1 MLNTLAINIIKKRL
15 GKIGGNVMDKPS
27 LILDE
32 IKRQN
37 SFNQQI
43 REYERLKKFEEDVKR
58 TTKMLLLL
66 FGLLIAIIGIIVV
79 MINA

>member
-1 MLNTLAINIIKKRL
+1 
-15 GKIGGNVMDKPS
+15 MDKPS

-37 SFNQQI
+37 SFNQAI
-43 REYERLKKFEEDVKR
+43 SEYERLKKFEEDVKR
-58 TTKMLLLL
+58 TTRMLLLL

>member
-1 MLNTLAINIIKKRL
+1 
-15 GKIGGNVMDKPS
+15 MDKPS

-43 REYERLKKFEEDVKR
+43 REYERLKKFEEGVKR

-79 MINA
+79 MINAW

>member
-1 MLNTLAINIIKKRL
+1 
-15 GKIGGNVMDKPS
+15 MDKPS

-37 SFNQQI
+37 SFNQAI

-79 MINA
+79 MINAW

>member
-1 MLNTLAINIIKKRL
+1 
-15 GKIGGNVMDKPS
+15 MDKPS

-79 MINA
+79 IINAW

>member
-1 MLNTLAINIIKKRL
+1 
-15 GKIGGNVMDKPS
+15 MDKPS

-79 MINA
+79 MVNA

>member
-1 MLNTLAINIIKKRL
+1 
-15 GKIGGNVMDKPS
+15 MDKPS

-66 FGLLIAIIGIIVV
+66 FGLLIAIIVV
-79 MINA
+79 MINAW

>member
-1 MLNTLAINIIKKRL
+1 
-15 GKIGGNVMDKPS
+15 MDKPS

-79 MINA
+79 MINAW

>member
-1 MLNTLAINIIKKRL
+1 
-15 GKIGGNVMDKPS
+15 GNVMDKPS

>member
-1 MLNTLAINIIKKRL
+1 
-15 GKIGGNVMDKPS
+15 MDKPS
-27 LILDE
+27 LILDD

-79 MINA
+79 MINAW

>member
-1 MLNTLAINIIKKRL
+1 
-15 GKIGGNVMDKPS
+15 MDKPS

-43 REYERLKKFEEDVKR
+43 REYERLKKFEEDVQR

>member
-1 MLNTLAINIIKKRL
+1 
-15 GKIGGNVMDKPS
+15 MDKPS

-43 REYERLKKFEEDVKR
+43 REYERLKKFEENVKR

-66 FGLLIAIIGIIVV
+66 FGLLIAIIVV

>member
-1 MLNTLAINIIKKRL
+1 MFSNKR
-15 GKIGGNVMDKPS
+15 IGGNVMDKPS

-37 SFNQQI
+37 SFNQAI
-43 REYERLKKFEEDVKR
+43 SEYERLKKFEEDVKR
-58 TTKMLLLL
+58 TTRMLLLL

>member
-1 MLNTLAINIIKKRL
+1 
-15 GKIGGNVMDKPS
+15 MDKPS

-66 FGLLIAIIGIIVV
+66 FGLLIVIIGIIVV

>member
-1 MLNTLAINIIKKRL
+1 
-15 GKIGGNVMDKPS
+15 MDKPS

-79 MINA
+79 MINAS

>member
-1 MLNTLAINIIKKRL
+1 
-15 GKIGGNVMDKPS
+15 MDKPS

-43 REYERLKKFEEDVKR
+43 REYERLKKFEENVKR

>member
-1 MLNTLAINIIKKRL
+1 
-15 GKIGGNVMDKPS
+15 MDKPS

-32 IKRQN
+32 IKRH
-37 SFNQQI
+37 QQI

>member
-1 MLNTLAINIIKKRL
+1 ML

-37 SFNQQI
+37 SFI

>member
-1 MLNTLAINIIKKRL
+1 
-15 GKIGGNVMDKPS
+15 MDKPS

-43 REYERLKKFEEDVKR
+43 REYERLKKFEENVKK

-79 MINA
+79 MINAW

>member
-1 MLNTLAINIIKKRL
+1 
-15 GKIGGNVMDKPS
+15 MDKPS

-79 MINA
+79 MINV

>member
-1 MLNTLAINIIKKRL
+1 
-15 GKIGGNVMDKPS
+15 MDKPS

-37 SFNQQI
+37 SFNQAI

-58 TTKMLLLL
+58 TTRMLLLL
-66 FGLLIAIIGIIVV
+66 FGLLIAIIVV

>member
-1 MLNTLAINIIKKRL
+1 
-15 GKIGGNVMDKPS
+15 MDKPS

>member
-1 MLNTLAINIIKKRL
+1 
-15 GKIGGNVMDKPS
+15 MDKPS

-66 FGLLIAIIGIIVV
+66 FGLLIAIIVV

>member
-1 MLNTLAINIIKKRL
+1 
-15 GKIGGNVMDKPS
+15 MDKPS

-43 REYERLKKFEEDVKR
+43 REYERLNKFEEDVKR

>member
-1 MLNTLAINIIKKRL
+1 
-15 GKIGGNVMDKPS
+15 MDKPS

-58 TTKMLLLL
+58 TAKILLLL

>member
-1 MLNTLAINIIKKRL
+1 
-15 GKIGGNVMDKPS
+15 MDKPS

-43 REYERLKKFEEDVKR
+43 REYERLKKFEENVKR

-79 MINA
+79 MINAW

>member
-1 MLNTLAINIIKKRL
+1 
-15 GKIGGNVMDKPS
+15 MDKPS

-79 MINA
+79 IINA

>member
-1 MLNTLAINIIKKRL
+1 
-15 GKIGGNVMDKPS
+15 MDKPS

-37 SFNQQI
+37 SFNQAI

-58 TTKMLLLL
+58 TTRMLLLL

>member
-1 MLNTLAINIIKKRL
+1 ML

-37 SFNQQI
+37 SFNQAI

>member
-1 MLNTLAINIIKKRL
+1 
-15 GKIGGNVMDKPS
+15 MDKPS

-43 REYERLKKFEEDVKR
+43 REYERLKKFEEDVER

>member
-1 MLNTLAINIIKKRL
+1 
-15 GKIGGNVMDKPS
+15 MDKPS

-43 REYERLKKFEEDVKR
+43 REYERLKELEEDVKR

-66 FGLLIAIIGIIVV
+66 FGLLIAIIVIIVV

>member
-1 MLNTLAINIIKKRL
+1 
-15 GKIGGNVMDKPS
+15 MDKPS

-37 SFNQQI
+37 SFNQAI

>member
-1 MLNTLAINIIKKRL
+1 
-15 GKIGGNVMDKPS
+15 MDKPS

-58 TTKMLLLL
+58 TTKILLLL
-66 FGLLIAIIGIIVV
+66 FGLLIAIIVV
-79 MINA
+79 MINAW

>member
-1 MLNTLAINIIKKRL
+1 
-15 GKIGGNVMDKPS
+15 MDKPS

-37 SFNQQI
+37 SLNQQI

>member
-1 MLNTLAINIIKKRL
+1 
-15 GKIGGNVMDKPS
+15 MDKPS

-37 SFNQQI
+37 SFNQAI
-43 REYERLKKFEEDVKR
+43 SEYERLKKFEENVKR

-66 FGLLIAIIGIIVV
+66 FGLLIAIIVV